1 MNYAERVVLTMLL
14 YIIATSPS
22 VLTFHVQTFDCRGTG
37 ISGALHLLQLTTLI
51 ERTTTILQ
59 FTVWCTDGL
68 KSGHVDFTPV
78 ARGTVDHCTGVWW
91 RGVKRR
97 EIEGSGQNI

>member
-1 MNYAERVVLTMLL
+1 MNYAERVVVTMLL
-14 YIIATSPS
+14 YIIATSRS

-68 KSGHVDFTPV
+68 KCGHVDFTPV
-78 ARGTVDHCTGVWW
+78 ARGTVHYCTGVWW